1 MESVGPPMARAL
13 RNFFVA
19 APSRQVDCWR
29 AGWWIIRFRAP
40 DGLPPSRGAC
50 EASVSQDG
58 YNAWTRG
65 HPSRRAQG
73 HAPQSLTGNAA
84 HGIGRHSGM
93 VRSTRPG
100 ISRFSDVQLHI
111 GVRCFA
117 SPRNDCLRGLFAGCI
132 SNQTLRIRFRGWLP
146 LNAIVPVF
154 PSSSRSAL
162 RSAERQVQGK

>member
-100 ISRFSDVQLHI
+100 ISRFR
-111 GVRCFA
+111 VRCFA
-117 SPRNDCLRGLFAGCI
+117 SPRNDAIKLTSRNITRCTNENDRELHPGHFNSQSVIAYA
-132 SNQTLRIRFRGWLP
+132 WLSIFLP
-146 LNAIVPVF
+146 SAACAAARRAIGT
-154 PSSSRSAL
+154 R
-162 RSAERQVQGK
+162 